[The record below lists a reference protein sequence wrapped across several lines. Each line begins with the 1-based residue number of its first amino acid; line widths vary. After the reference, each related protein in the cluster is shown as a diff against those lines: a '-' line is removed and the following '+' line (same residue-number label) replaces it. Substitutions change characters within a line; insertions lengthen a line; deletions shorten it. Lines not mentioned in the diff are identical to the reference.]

1 VAAGSLADQIEEVA
15 NQLRTR
21 LAVVPELAEPHL
33 AMVLGSG
40 LGDVVEL
47 LDPEPRL
54 RILYGEL
61 PNVPSSSVAG
71 HDGEVV
77 VGTVGGRPVMILA
90 GRVHA
95 YEGYT
100 HAEVTLLL
108 RATFRLG
115 IHSVLLTNAAGGMNP
130 GLEPGDLML
139 LTDHINL
146 SGQNPLTGANVDSL
160 GPRFPEMTDAY
171 DAELAGRAWAA
182 AARAGVPL
190 RQGVYLMLSGPS
202 FETRAEMRMLRSFG
216 ADAVGM
222 STVHEV
228 IVARH
233 AGVRVL
239 AISLITN
246 MATPDLAEGRT
257 HEEVMAMGHIGAAR
271 LTAILRHL
279 LPEIA

>member
-1 VAAGSLADQIEEVA
+1 MTSVPLAERIEETA
-15 NQLRTR
+15 AALRER
-21 LAVVPELAEPHL
+21 LAAEPTL
-33 AMVLGSG
+33 SSPGLVMVLGSG

-47 LDPEPRL
+47 LDVEPRL
-54 RILYGEL
+54 RIPYGEL
-61 PNVPSSSVAG
+61 PHCPGSGVAG
-71 HDGEVV
+71 HAGEVV
-77 VGTVGGRPVMILA
+77 GGMVNGRPILMLA
-90 GRVHA
+90 GRAHA
-95 YEGYT
+95 YEGYS

-115 IHSVLLTNAAGGMNP
+115 VHTALLTNAAGAMNP
-130 GLEPGDLML
+130 AFEPGDLML
-139 LTDHINL
+139 LIDHINL
-146 SGQNPLTGANVDSL
+146 SGQNPLTGANVDVL

-190 RQGVYLMLSGPS
+190 RQGIYLMLSGPS
-202 FETRAEMRMLRSFG
+202 FETRAEMRMLRNFG

-222 STVHEV
+222 STAYEV

-233 AGVRVL
+233 AGIRVL

-246 MATPDLAEGRT
+246 MATPDIVEGRT
-257 HEEVMAMGHIGAAR
+257 HEEVMAMGRIGAAR
-271 LTAILRHL
+271 LTAVLRQL